1 MRTLHSFVSLKNDV
15 TFIFAELH
23 QDVCDGAGYP
33 SSGEISTSGK
43 QGTLPQHIELP
54 VSRSNR

>member
-1 MRTLHSFVSLKNDV
+1 MRTLHSFVSLKSDV
-15 TFIFAELH
+15 TIIFAELY

-33 SSGEISTSGK
+33 SSGEIFASGK
-43 QGTLPQHIELP
+43 QRTLPQHIELP